1 MSIRDNL
8 EAVEARIAAACEKAG
23 RKRDDV
29 KLVAVSKTK
38 PAEAV
43 QEDYKLKAKTG
54 GKPKS
59 RLNSAKAHTKWL
71 RRQQEQEGLRQKLKE
86 VWNKNK
92 KT

>member
-1 MSIRDNL
+1 MHPTTAKNILADEETL
-8 EAVEARIAAACEKAG
+8 DVE
-23 RKRDDV
+23 
-29 KLVAVSKTK
+29 KT
-38 PAEAV
+38 AEAV